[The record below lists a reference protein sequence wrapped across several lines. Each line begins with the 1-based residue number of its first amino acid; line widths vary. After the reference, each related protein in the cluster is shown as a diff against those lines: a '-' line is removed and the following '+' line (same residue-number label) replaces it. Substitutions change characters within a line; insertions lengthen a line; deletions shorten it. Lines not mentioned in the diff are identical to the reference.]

1 LSVEISSR
9 YNLRVQVDK
18 NVCVRLNAFAIENT
32 PRES

>member
-9 YNLRVQVDK
+9 YDLRVQVDK
-18 NVCVRLNAFAIENT
+18 NVCVRLSVFAIANT